1 MKKIK
6 RIFIFMVIS
15 ILMMVSFTGCKKMT
29 DEEKKQCVT
38 ITWNNSVI
46 NFNTKYYGS
55 IYVRIWLENGERRY
69 YIDKSFELSD
79 NIKDSSRK
87 VEILLDKTTTK
98 ITSVEVISFEAKSV
112 ILELLLIMSIFLLII
127 ALIMIVL
134 KIIIPD

>member
-15 ILMMVSFTGCKKMT
+15 ILMMFSFTGCKKMT

-38 ITWNNSVI
+38 ITWNDSAI
-46 NFNTKYYGS
+46 NFDTKYYGS

-87 VEILLDKTTTK
+87 VEILLDNTTTR
-98 ITSVEVISFEAKSV
+98 ITSIEVISFEAKSDV
-112 ILELLLIMSIFLLII
+112 IEKLLIMFIFLLII
-127 ALIMIVL
+127 ALKM
-134 KIIIPD
+134 IIIPD